1 MEFRRFFPVSRQS
14 YTEFIPL
21 LHSLLEPREG
31 GGGGRGEGTNFKFQ
45 LYISANLVF
54 GRSCLGSLW
63 PSKYQ
68 AL

>member
-31 GGGGRGEGTNFKFQ
+31 GGGGKVLTSSFN
-45 LYISANLVF
+45 YIFPQILFSAGL
-54 GRSCLGSLW
+54 
-63 PSKYQ
+63 
-68 AL
+68 A